1 MPAPTPITTGTAP
14 PEFAHAAEYHLGMVN
29 PPRRVKRLRE
39 IALKE
44 PSSSIAPVTPSLSP
58 SSTSSD
64 TRASLP
70 PASPAAAPRRRGR
83 KPAGPLSKSAREQ
96 LRKTNHS
103 VIEKRRREKI
113 NEALAALR
121 ELVPHEKQ
129 EGEKKEDKE
138 FKLEVLVRT
147 VEYLRVM
154 VDKVKNLEG
163 AKCQKCGE
171 SLQDSAKAAASSEDD
186 QTSRTLKRKRGAYV
200 EESSIE
206 SNKSR
211 HPDTATIGVP
221 ETTTCPQSSTE
232 PQPPRLPS
240 ISSWMSMDPPLSG
253 PSPLANSHAYQLPSP
268 PHTAPFAPITITSS
282 GFPPRLVLPSP
293 IAPNSPAAPARH
305 RGPNS
310 SCQGSSP
317 HTYSTPLGPFSTR
330 DRDVPE
336 LPLDMP
342 THKNTLLDPASSSSN
357 THHST
362 LRSPSS
368 THHILPSETSADA
381 DARHG
386 RPLSPWSRDDQ
397 TAASLLLN
405 ISSRP
410 RDSRAGSGSGSESGS
425 TGNETFPGSHSIM
438 SGEHRERSPLPLQE
452 QHLKSTMGAD
462 IMGGHRG
469 GDFYEAQTPRSVL
482 GMGEGSGGG
491 DTSTRTM

>member
-1 MPAPTPITTGTAP
+1 MPSPTPITTGAP
-14 PEFAHAAEYHLGMVN
+14 PEFAHAEYHLGMVN

-39 IALKE
+39 IALKD
-44 PSSSIAPVTPSLSP
+44 PSSSIPPVTPSLSP

-70 PASPAAAPRRRGR
+70 PVSTAAAPRRRGR

-113 NEALAALR
+113 NEALASLR

-147 VEYLRVM
+147 VEYLSVM

-163 AKCQKCGE
+163 AKCQKCGG
-171 SLQDSAKAAASSEDD
+171 SLQDSAKPSSEDD
-186 QTSRTLKRKRGAYV
+186 QTSRTLKRKRGAYD
-200 EESSIE
+200 EDSSIQ

-211 HPDTATIGVP
+211 HPDTPTISLP
-221 ETTTCPQSSTE
+221 ETTACPQSSTE

-240 ISSWMSMDPPLSG
+240 ISSWMSMDPPLTG

-305 RGPNS
+305 RGPSS
-310 SCQGSSP
+310 SCQASSP

-342 THKNTLLDPASSSSN
+342 THKNMLLDPTPSSSN

-362 LRSPSS
+362 LQSPPS

-381 DARHG
+381 DPRHG
-386 RPLSPWSRDDQ
+386 SPLSPWSRDDQ

-410 RDSRAGSGSGSESGS
+410 RDSRARSGSESESGS
-425 TGNETFPGSHSIM
+425 TGNETFSSIM
-438 SGEHRERSPLPLQE
+438 SGEHRERSPLE
-452 QHLKSTMGAD
+452 QHLKSTVGTD
-462 IMGGHRG
+462 IMGGRPGRRG

-491 DTSTRTM
+491 DASTRTM